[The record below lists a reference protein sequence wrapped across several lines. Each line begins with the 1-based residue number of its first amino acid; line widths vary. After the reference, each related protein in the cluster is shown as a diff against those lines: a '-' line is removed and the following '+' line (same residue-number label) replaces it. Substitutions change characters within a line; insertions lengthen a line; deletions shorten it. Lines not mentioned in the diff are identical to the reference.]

1 MSSAG
6 SSHLQP
12 KIVNLRVITG
22 LIISFLLFMAAVFC
36 GKIFSFF
43 GLPFSTKENSLFYSR
58 IILWAWFL
66 FLCFY
71 VIKIEKQK
79 LILGEQKEYPVL
91 FYILSIIA
99 LLLSIIIISTI
110 LAKIESFFGLNDNSK
125 RLGEIISI
133 FQNNKPLLLFTILT
147 AAILEELYFRAYL
160 VPRLELLL
168 KSSFLAILISSVLFS
183 IAHIGFG
190 NAAQMINTGFIGII
204 SAWYFVKYR
213 NIKILI
219 ATHFLIDLIGV
230 YSKFR

>member
-1 MSSAG
+1 
-6 SSHLQP
+6 
-12 KIVNLRVITG
+12 
-22 LIISFLLFMAAVFC
+22 
-36 GKIFSFF
+36 
-43 GLPFSTKENSLFYSR
+43 
-58 IILWAWFL
+58 
-66 FLCFY
+66 
-71 VIKIEKQK
+71 
-79 LILGEQKEYPVL
+79 
-91 FYILSIIA
+91 
-99 LLLSIIIISTI
+99 
-110 LAKIESFFGLNDNSK
+110 LNDNSK

-160 VPRLELLL
+160 VPRLEILL
-168 KSSFLAILISSVLFS
+168 KSSFLAIVISSVLFS

>member
-110 LAKIESFFGLNDNSK
+110 LAKIESF
-125 RLGEIISI
+125 
-133 FQNNKPLLLFTILT
+133 
-147 AAILEELYFRAYL
+147 L
-160 VPRLELLL
+160 V
-168 KSSFLAILISSVLFS
+168 
-183 IAHIGFG
+183 
-190 NAAQMINTGFIGII
+190 
-204 SAWYFVKYR
+204 
-213 NIKILI
+213 
-219 ATHFLIDLIGV
+219 
-230 YSKFR
+230 

>member
-1 MSSAG
+1 MPASSFY
-6 SSHLQP
+6 LQQ
-12 KIVNLRVITG
+12 KIANAHPTIQGV
-22 LIISFLLFMAAVFC
+22 IISFLLFMAAVFS

-43 GLPFSTKENSLFYSR
+43 GLPFGTKEDSLFYSR
-58 IILWAWFL
+58 IILWTWFL
-66 FLCFY
+66 FLSLY

-79 LILGEQKEYPVL
+79 LILGPQKKYSVR

-110 LAKIESFFGLNDNSK
+110 LAKIEALFGLNDNSK
-125 RLGEIISI
+125 TLGEIISI

-160 VPRLELLL
+160 VSRLEILL
-168 KSSFLAILISSVLFS
+168 KSPVLAVVISSVLFS

-213 NIKILI
+213 NIKVLI
-219 ATHFLIDLIGV
+219 VTHFLIDLIGV
-230 YSKFR
+230 YSKFK